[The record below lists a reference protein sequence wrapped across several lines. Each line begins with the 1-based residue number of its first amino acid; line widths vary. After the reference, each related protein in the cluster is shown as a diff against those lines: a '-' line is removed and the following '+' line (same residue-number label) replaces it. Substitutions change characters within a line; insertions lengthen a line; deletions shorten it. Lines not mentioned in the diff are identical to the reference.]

1 MDFGSKVL
9 NSSIYCFFIRKKRL
23 VVDRVLLK
31 KKEESQNFLKRNLK
45 FYTSFPFR
53 SSPNQTE
60 EDGAAASAG
69 PETQS
74 HDRPAHRHHSDR
86 ADRDQGTGRRSAV
99 PSPLRSGCPQGVAH
113 AATTPRQGD
122 VRSRET
128 RDPSRALAQVAGG
141 VESTLQRLGAWI
153 WAWTV
158 PLPGHPLNLIFKNR

>member
-60 EDGAAASAG
+60 EDDAAASAG

-86 ADRDQGTGRRSAV
+86 ADRDQGTRRRSAV